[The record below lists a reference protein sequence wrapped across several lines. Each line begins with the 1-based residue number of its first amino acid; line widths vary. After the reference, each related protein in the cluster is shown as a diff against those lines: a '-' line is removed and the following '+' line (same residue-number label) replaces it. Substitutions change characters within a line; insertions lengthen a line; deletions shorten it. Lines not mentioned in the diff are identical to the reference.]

1 MDNCKLPQQTNGNIS
16 IRIAGHSLVAMV
28 VLSSLDSLYKNAIWK
43 NNNYTISSVHLMGA
57 AVDDEEV
64 SNNWRDIL
72 DDLTRAF
79 STRG

>member
-1 MDNCKLPQQTNGNIS
+1 M
-16 IRIAGHSLVAMV
+16 
-28 VLSSLDSLYKNAIWK
+28 VLSSLDSLYKNAIWN

-64 SNNWRDIL
+64 SNNPRDIL